1 MKVNEIF
8 GPTIQGEGKSTG
20 KEVLFL
26 RLAMCNLHCVWCDT
40 KYTWDWA
47 NYDKSKELHVI
58 EISEVVERLEALNLR
73 SLVISGGEPLL
84 QQREL
89 ISLLQI
95 LKGLGYWVEIETNG
109 TIRPSEEFLA
119 LVDQI
124 NCSPKLSNCG
134 DPRKFR
140 IRNEA
145 LEVLSRSEKVFFKF
159 VVSNEA
165 DLVEVE
171 EYIKDFSMDPSR
183 IFLMPLGK
191 TREEL
196 ALTTKATEK
205 LAVEHSLNFSR
216 RLHVELFGSKRAV

>member
-47 NYDKSKELHVI
+47 NYDKSKELHEMNV
-58 EISEVVERLEALNLR
+58 SEVVERLEVLNLR

-84 QQREL
+84 QQKEL
-89 ISLLQI
+89 ITLLKI
-95 LKGLGYWVEIETNG
+95 LKSLGYWVEIETNG
-109 TIRPSEEFLA
+109 TIKPNDEFLA

-134 DPRKFR
+134 DPKKFR
-140 IRNEA
+140 VRNEA
-145 LEVLSRSEKVFFKF
+145 LEVLSRSEKTFFKF
-159 VVSNEA
+159 VVSNKT

-171 EYIKDFSMDPSR
+171 EYIRDFSMNPTR
-183 IFLMPLGK
+183 IYLMPLGK

-196 ALTTKATEK
+196 ELTTRATEQ
-205 LAVEHSLNFSR
+205 LAEEHSLNFSR
-216 RLHVELFGSKRAV
+216 RLHVELFGSRRGV